1 VIRRLKPAAFF
12 AARSTGVTGLVMRSQ
27 WRTRRLL
34 ILCYHGISLE
44 REHEW
49 DGELF
54 MSPEQFGRRLE
65 LLKKHRCSVLP
76 LEEAL
81 ERTVKGTLPPRS
93 VSITFDDGL
102 ADFHRKAMPLL
113 KQFGFPATVYVTSF
127 YVSYNRAV
135 FLLAC
140 SYLLWK
146 YRDRELGQLPF
157 IGQPTGRVDLRN
169 AEERA
174 AVVRSIHAWKEAE
187 KPSAERQDQALQD
200 LAKCLGADA
209 GELTRSRVLHLMTP
223 GEVAEAARQ
232 GFSVQLHTHRHRT
245 PLDESLFARE
255 IVENR
260 QYLQAWTGNSARDFC
275 YPNGDVHPEF
285 PGWLRQ
291 LGVTSG
297 VTCEP
302 GLHQVDDDPLL
313 LPRLVDHSGMSELE
327 FESWLSGTGA
337 WIRKFR
343 RGTSGTAS
351 RVYGKYPKVLAGNGR

>member
-1 VIRRLKPAAFF
+1 VIRRLKGAALF
-12 AARSTGVTGLVMRSQ
+12 AAKSTGATGLLSRSQ
-27 WRTRRLL
+27 WRTKRLL

-44 REHEW
+44 KEHEW
-49 DGELF
+49 DGALF
-54 MSPEQFGRRLE
+54 MSPERFGRRLE

-102 ADFHRKAMPLL
+102 ADFRLQAMPLL
-113 KQFGFPATVYVTSF
+113 KLFGFPATVYVTSF

-146 YRDRELGQLPF
+146 YQDRALGQLPF
-157 IGQPTGRVDLRN
+157 IAGSTEPVDLRKE
-169 AEERA
+169 EERA
-174 AVVRSIHAWKEAE
+174 DVVRSILAWKETE
-187 KPSAERQDQALQD
+187 KPSAERQNQALQE
-200 LAKCLGADA
+200 LARCLGTDA
-209 GELTRSRVLHLMTP
+209 EELTRSRVLHLMTP
-223 GEVAEAARQ
+223 EEVGEAARQ

-245 PLDESLFARE
+245 PREESLFARE
-255 IVENR
+255 ITENR
-260 QYLQAWTGNSARDFC
+260 QCIEAWTGQSPRDFC
-275 YPNGDVHPEF
+275 YPGGEVSPEF
-285 PGWLRQ
+285 PAWLRE

-302 GLHQVDDDPLL
+302 GLHDAQGDALL
-313 LPRLVDHSGMSELE
+313 LPRVIDHSEMSELE

-343 RGTSGTAS
+343 RGASGTVS
-351 RVYGKYPKVLAGNGR
+351 RAYDPHPKVLVGNGR